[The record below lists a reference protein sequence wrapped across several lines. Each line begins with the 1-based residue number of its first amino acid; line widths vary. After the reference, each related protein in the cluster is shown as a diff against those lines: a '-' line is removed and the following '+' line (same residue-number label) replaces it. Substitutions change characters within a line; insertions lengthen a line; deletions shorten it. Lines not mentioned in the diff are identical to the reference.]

1 MLSPRPSL
9 VSTAVVLLAVA
20 GAPAAAFP
28 DQEPYRIVAPELAVR
43 GQTFTGW
50 VVEPTPEGDR
60 PAPAGTRLVFRG
72 EVVAAEAAGEGP
84 GVAGEAEVGA
94 DGAVTFPAFTDVLG
108 NAFLAASVLPPG
120 AEPVAAVPHH
130 VEVVEVAHDLPT
142 TIAHASDVVAPGG
155 VVRAEGQGL
164 TKLVRAALVDEKGKE
179 HALDA
184 GAGSELQRIWRAP
197 GDLPSGPLR
206 LTAWD
211 AAGHRFE
218 APEASR
224 NPRVGLRGTEV
235 THVGQRGAIT
245 IRSDADVVV
254 TLAGGEPQ
262 ITLDKTFT
270 EVPAGATTEVGFT
283 AHQVGQ
289 YDVAFVVRGREEAG
303 AAPEAPKADA
313 PRPTLTTRY
322 DPTRDA
328 TEVKA
333 ESRVVDDGGAP
344 LAGVPVDLLVSHPEG
359 VAFARVET
367 DAAGRAVGRV
377 TVAGRVEGDALAA
390 HLFRVL
396 GHRFKAEGEPVP
408 AARLEECK
416 EKDQFDPGKEV
427 IDVEVDDSYGD
438 EKARA
443 EIEKTLRDGVG
454 KKEDRFRLATPTA
467 TAYTFYRT
475 GLVGGSGNAMAK
487 TILLKEGGGT
497 DVLWTT
503 EPMTTAASGQAK
515 IKIDI
520 EADKEC
526 TVRITEAT
534 LQLLDAVSRIRDPV
548 EDADET
554 SKAVLEG
561 LKLAKD
567 IAKEVAEEVPVLDKV
582 VELLEEQ
589 ADPTAFIEMSA
600 KAKMSV
606 QADACREQ
614 RIRVRGLA
622 QLIRQGDETK
632 KYTKTDHDFDLE
644 IESCSVAQPSLEI
657 TLKAEGELSGRAE
670 GSGAGEN
677 FLGSAWGNLW
687 VACCD
692 CPGKTK
698 AYRVGGSSAGFF
710 ESKADPVDPVA
721 GAERLLG
728 EAQDRLLE
736 DLKDGDL
743 DPCDAD
749 ALRRRLETELETWIK
764 ALAKEYGLYKG
775 TEVNPGK

>member
-1 MLSPRPSL
+1 
-9 VSTAVVLLAVA
+9 
-20 GAPAAAFP
+20 
-28 DQEPYRIVAPELAVR
+28 
-43 GQTFTGW
+43 
-50 VVEPTPEGDR
+50 
-60 PAPAGTRLVFRG
+60 
-72 EVVAAEAAGEGP
+72 
-84 GVAGEAEVGA
+84 
-94 DGAVTFPAFTDVLG
+94 
-108 NAFLAASVLPPG
+108 
-120 AEPVAAVPHH
+120 
-130 VEVVEVAHDLPT
+130 
-142 TIAHASDVVAPGG
+142 
-155 VVRAEGQGL
+155 
-164 TKLVRAALVDEKGKE
+164 
-179 HALDA
+179 
-184 GAGSELQRIWRAP
+184 
-197 GDLPSGPLR
+197 
-206 LTAWD
+206 
-211 AAGHRFE
+211 
-218 APEASR
+218 
-224 NPRVGLRGTEV
+224 
-235 THVGQRGAIT
+235 
-245 IRSDADVVV
+245 
-254 TLAGGEPQ
+254 
-262 ITLDKTFT
+262 
-270 EVPAGATTEVGFT
+270 
-283 AHQVGQ
+283 
-289 YDVAFVVRGREEAG
+289 
-303 AAPEAPKADA
+303 
-313 PRPTLTTRY
+313 
-322 DPTRDA
+322 
-328 TEVKA
+328 
-333 ESRVVDDGGAP
+333 
-344 LAGVPVDLLVSHPEG
+344 
-359 VAFARVET
+359 
-367 DAAGRAVGRV
+367 
-377 TVAGRVEGDALAA
+377 
-390 HLFRVL
+390 
-396 GHRFKAEGEPVP
+396 
-408 AARLEECK
+408 
-416 EKDQFDPGKEV
+416 
-427 IDVEVDDSYGD
+427 
-438 EKARA
+438 
-443 EIEKTLRDGVG
+443 
-454 KKEDRFRLATPTA
+454 
-467 TAYTFYRT
+467 
-475 GLVGGSGNAMAK
+475 MAK